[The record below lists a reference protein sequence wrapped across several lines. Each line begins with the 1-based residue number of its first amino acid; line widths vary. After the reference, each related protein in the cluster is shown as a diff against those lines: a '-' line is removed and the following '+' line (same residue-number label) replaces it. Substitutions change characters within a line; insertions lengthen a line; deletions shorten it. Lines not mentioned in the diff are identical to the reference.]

1 MRSSPSRYAIVVDGT
16 TALAPEVERE
26 LDIRWLPLHVN
37 LGLDSF
43 TVGVDLTNEDFYRR
57 IAAPG
62 VRPQTSQPSLGECRD
77 VYDAAVGEGAREILV
92 LTIAREL
99 SGTHSVASTAGALVP
114 GTRVEVVDTR
124 TAAASIGLIAAACA
138 RTRRQGGTF
147 SQAVDVARALAGNVG
162 IIALLDTIEYLKRG
176 GRASK
181 AQALFGSL
189 LAVKPIIE
197 VREGDVHAVDRVRT
211 RDRAFSRLKE
221 LIQARIPAGARIHAA
236 TQYTHDPARA
246 RLLGEWLQ
254 SRFHCVEH
262 WTAEGGPVLA
272 THTGPGAVGLSWY
285 EERSAA

>member
-1 MRSSPSRYAIVVDGT
+1 VRSPTSRYAIVVDGT
-16 TALAPEVERE
+16 TALAPEIERE

-43 TVGVDLTNEDFYRR
+43 TVGVDLSNEDFYRR

-77 VYDAAVGEGAREILV
+77 VYDAAVADGAREILV
-92 LTIAREL
+92 LTVAREL
-99 SGTHSVASTAGALVP
+99 SGTHSVASTAGGLVP
-114 GTRVEVVDTR
+114 DARVEVVDTR
-124 TAAASIGLIAAACA
+124 SAAASIGLIATACA
-138 RTRRQGGTF
+138 RARREGGSF
-147 SQAVDVARALAGNVG
+147 AQVVDVARALAGRVG
-162 IIALLDTIEYLKRG
+162 IIALLDTLEFLKRG
-176 GRASK
+176 GRATR
-181 AQALFGSL
+181 AQAVFGSL

-197 VREGDVHAVDRVRT
+197 VREGNVHPVDRVRT
-211 RDRAFSRLKE
+211 RERAFSRLKE
-221 LIQARIPAGARIHAA
+221 LVEERIQPGARIHAA
-236 TQYTHDPARA
+236 TQFTHDPARA

-285 EERSAA
+285 QEDAVA